1 MANVTRSP
9 IEAPASACADKYV
22 TVSYRGAETTG
33 TPVWN
38 WDGATVVEGSGFGPY
53 TVYWPYDHQGG
64 EKTITLTLNG
74 ETYTRTIAINDPS
87 ALDVVLP
94 TVLYE
99 GTAAAATVPEGVTYK
114 WYALIDDYDEAY
126 PVTAS
131 GVQLP
136 STAPAGGSAVLRLD
150 YRLIAN
156 GLNVTA
162 VRKAGDNGS
171 LVGHEVTLYLEVTND
186 NGCSV
191 RFAQPVTVMPSTDI
205 PVITLVTTDANGH
218 NVVSWTNADAFA
230 TVNIYKEGNTLNEFQ
245 LIGSAAAAD
254 GSFTDALSDATQKA
268 ERYRITG
275 VTAANEESP
284 ESSIHKTVHL
294 TINRGVTNGT
304 FNLIWNAYEGAA
316 IGSYNILRGA
326 TPVSLAQI
334 ASVAAS
340 NTSYTDQAPAD
351 SEPYYA
357 IEYVLPSS
365 QPSAI
370 RKQKAPAATLSGRS
384 NVVDRRNAGQGIEDV
399 QRDDV
404 QCTKVIIDGQIFI
417 LRGEKIYNAQG
428 ALVK

>member
-1 MANVTRSP
+1 MTNEGLLITWDAAVDDHTPANLMRYNLAVKQQGAATWLISPQNGLNTTAAYLPDYDYIEATQFLIPTSYLNNGNYEITIQALDRQDQLSLFTEAVVANVTRSP

-33 TPVWN
+33 MPEWN

-53 TVYWPYDHQGG
+53 TVYWPFDHQGG
-64 EKTITLTLNG
+64 DKTITLTLNG

-150 YRLIAN
+150 YRLTAN

-162 VRKAGDNGS
+162 VRKAGNNGS
-171 LVGHEVTLYLEVTND
+171 LVGHNVTLYLEVTNA

-205 PVITLVTTDANGH
+205 PVITLITTDANGH
-218 NVVSWTNADAFA
+218 NGVSWTNADAFA
-230 TVNIYKEGNTLNEFQ
+230 SVNVYKEGNSLNDFQ
-245 LIGSAAAAD
+245 LIGSAAAL
-254 GSFTDALSDATQKA
+254 SALSDDSSFFS
-268 ERYRITG
+268 
-275 VTAANEESP
+275 ESASFSAFFCSG
-284 ESSIHKTVHL
+284 SSFCSSETVL
-294 TINRGVTNGT
+294 SFPRK
-304 FNLIWNAYEGAA
+304 
-316 IGSYNILRGA
+316 LRMD
-326 TPVSLAQI
+326 SF
-334 ASVAAS
+334 SVA
-340 NTSYTDQAPAD
+340 N
-351 SEPYYA
+351 
-357 IEYVLPSS
+357 
-365 QPSAI
+365 
-370 RKQKAPAATLSGRS
+370 
-384 NVVDRRNAGQGIEDV
+384 
-399 QRDDV
+399 
-404 QCTKVIIDGQIFI
+404 
-417 LRGEKIYNAQG
+417 
-428 ALVK
+428 

>member
-64 EKTITLTLNG
+64 DKTITLTLNG

-114 WYALIDDYDEAY
+114 WYALIDDYGEAY

-150 YRLIAN
+150 YRLTAN

-171 LVGHEVTLYLEVTND
+171 LVGHEVTLFLEVTND

-218 NVVSWTNADAFA
+218 NVVSWTNVDAFA
-230 TVNIYKEGNTLNEFQ
+230 TVNVYKEGNTLNEFQ
-245 LIGSAAAAD
+245 LIGSAAAAE

-275 VTAANEESP
+275 VTAANAESP
-284 ESSIHKTVHL
+284 ESRIHKTVHL

-326 TPVSLAQI
+326 TPASLAQI

-357 IEYVLPSS
+357 IEYVL
-365 QPSAI
+365 SAAANAPG
-370 RKQKAPAATLSGRS
+370 KAKAPAAALSGRS
-384 NVVDRRNAGQGIEDV
+384 NVVDRRNAEQGIDPV
-399 QRDDV
+399 TSNQV
-404 QCTKVIIDGQIFI
+404 SCTKVLRDGQIFI
-417 LRGEKIYNAQG
+417 LRGGKVYDMTGQE
-428 ALVK
+428 VR